1 MNYEYWC
8 PGMPVPTEM
17 PANCECFDSVLE
29 RWVESCGHPRS
40 WNNWSRR
47 WPVAEVKPE
56 PKPEIEYEY
65 YTGISNRPKTLPAG
79 CECEWSTGRWAME
92 LNPPNV
98 WGWMKRRWPKPAM
111 LRVDRTGPAERKSAE
126 ITLTPVSERIDSWDE
141 YFYRMA
147 ELGKLKSKDR
157 STKCCSV
164 IVGPANNVL
173 SIGFNGFPRG
183 VDDNVESRHE
193 RPEKYLYTE
202 HGERNAFY
210 NAAMHGI
217 KIGGARV
224 YLSGG
229 GLPCADCARAVIQCG
244 IVEIIVMDQP
254 FQGKGGLW
262 EASMKASEI
271 MLKEAGVKV
280 TLLDQNFKRKN

>member
-1 MNYEYWC
+1 MSDKRKFTAADMAAVVPSPIGVRQHKKGLESMTYEYWG
-8 PGMPVPTEM
+8 PGAPI
-17 PANCECFDSVLE
+17 
-29 RWVESCGHPRS
+29 
-40 WNNWSRR
+40 
-47 WPVAEVKPE
+47 PE
-56 PKPEIEYEY
+56 
-65 YTGISNRPKTLPAG
+65 TLPEG
-79 CECEWSTGRWAME
+79 CEFFSSIRECWYEEDTLTDWHTCA
-92 LNPPNV
+92 
-98 WGWMKRRWPKPAM
+98 RRWPKPAAKTT
-111 LRVDRTGPAERKSAE
+111 VAP
-126 ITLTPVSERIDSWDE
+126 ERIDSWDE
-141 YFYRMA
+141 YFYRLA
-147 ELGKLKSKDR
+147 ELGKMKSKDR
-157 STKCCSV
+157 STQCCSV

-183 VDDNVESRHE
+183 VNDNIESRHE

-244 IVEIIVMDQP
+244 IVEIIIMDQP

-271 MLKEAGVKV
+271 MLREAGVKV
-280 TLLDQNFKRKN
+280 TLLDESFKRKN